1 MMSVFVKIFFLILLV
16 VTHFL
21 FLKKVHGFV
30 KDPIYDDLEGP
41 ALVRALLKDGKL
53 DLAEEEIKSLQKP
66 DETNLLKG
74 QLNYLKN
81 QWPQALKEFSKIS
94 NQSEFFAESQ
104 MGLARTYYQAKDY
117 KNCQKSYLQIATNK
131 YAQELDSIWKSSCEK
146 QIKKY
151 DEAWQTLLSARKIY
165 ASYNIEVEMIQ
176 LQLDLKMHHEALLTT
191 LQWFSK
197 HLSPATHYL
206 NVAEMFQ
213 VAKSEQG
220 ALTVL
225 EMARAQHPAHMDI
238 NLALS
243 QVYFQKGM
251 LSAAE
256 EGFRRA
262 ALSDGKYYYHSAEL
276 NRQTRH
282 YERSLYLNALV
293 VDEKERLKQKI
304 ATYVDANK
312 YSLIASLDAVIQRSE
327 LQKDDEVKYALAYS
341 LVRVGNYEKP
351 LKYLSQITKPELI
364 EKTTVLRQTLL
375 ECQEKKEACRL

>member
-16 VTHFL
+16 ATHFL
-21 FLKKVHGFV
+21 FSKKAQGFV
-30 KDPIYDDLEGP
+30 KDPIYDDLEGSM
-41 ALVRALLKDGKL
+41 LVRALLKDGKL
-53 DLAEEEIKSLQKP
+53 DLAAEEIKSLQNP
-66 DETNLLKG
+66 DETSLLKG
-74 QLNYLKN
+74 QLHYLKN
-81 QWPQALKEFSKIS
+81 QWPQALKEFSQITNK
-94 NQSEFFAESQ
+94 SEFFAESQ
-104 MGLARTYYQAKDY
+104 MGLARSYFQAKDY

-131 YAQELDSIWKSSCEK
+131 YAQETDYIWKSVCEK

-151 DEAWQTLLSARKIY
+151 DWAWQTLLSAQKIY
-165 ASYNIEVEMIQ
+165 ASYNVEVEII
-176 LQLDLKMHHEALLTT
+176 LLLLDSKMNHEALVTALS
-191 LQWFSK
+191 WFSA
-197 HLSPATHYL
+197 HSSPATHYL

-213 VAKSEQG
+213 VAKSDQG
-220 ALTVL
+220 ALAVL
-225 EMARAQHPAHMDI
+225 EMARAQHSSHMDI

-251 LSAAE
+251 LNSAE

-312 YSLIASLDAVIQRSE
+312 YSLIASLDSVIQRSE

-341 LVRVGNYEKP
+341 LVRVGNLEKP

-375 ECQEKKEACRL
+375 ECQAKKDICRL

>member
-1 MMSVFVKIFFLILLV
+1 MMSVFVKIFFLVLLIA
-16 VTHFL
+16 THFL
-21 FLKKVHGFV
+21 FSKKAQGFV
-30 KDPIYDDLEGP
+30 KDPIYDDLEGA

-53 DLAEEEIKSLQKP
+53 DLAEDEIKSLQNP
-66 DETNLLKG
+66 DESFLLKG
-74 QLNYLKN
+74 QFYYLKN
-81 QWPQALKEFSKIS
+81 QWPQAMKELNKVT
-94 NQSEFFAESQ
+94 NKSEFFAESQ
-104 MGLARTYYQAKDY
+104 LSLARTYFQSKDF
-117 KNCQKSYLQIATNK
+117 KNCQKFYSDISVNRLAV
-131 YAQELDSIWKSSCEK
+131 EMDSIWKATCEK
-146 QIKKY
+146 KIKKQ
-151 DEAWQTLLSARKIY
+151 DEAWQTLLAARKKY
-165 ASYNIEVEMIQ
+165 SSYNVEVELIQ
-176 LQLDLKMHHEALLTT
+176 LLLDLKMHHEALLTS
-191 LQWFSK
+191 LNWFSK

-213 VAKSEQG
+213 VAKAMGE
-220 ALTVL
+220 ALAVL
-225 EMARAQHPAHMDI
+225 EMARAQHPAHMDV

-243 QVYFQKGM
+243 QVYFQKSM
-251 LSAAE
+251 LNAAE

-341 LVRVGNYEKP
+341 LVRVGNFEKP

-375 ECQEKKEACRL
+375 ECQAKKDVCRL